1 MNHHT
6 PPIHGHASSS
16 SDTKSSALIL
26 SPQGSIWTSSP
37 SDRQAWPDMQ
47 DTWLQNRVPPIHD
60 PLQPSHNL
68 PSMRATKDIGSVARG
83 DLLKEYQRVKNE
95 AATQSRRQHVGAI
108 GEERFAGPKLQ
119 QAQVRC
125 TSVLYLFSSE
135 TFFFFHLKKIAF

>member
-1 MNHHT
+1 
-6 PPIHGHASSS
+6 
-16 SDTKSSALIL
+16 
-26 SPQGSIWTSSP
+26 
-37 SDRQAWPDMQ
+37 MQ
-47 DTWLQNRVPPIHD
+47 DTWLQNRVPPIRD

-108 GEERFAGPKLQ
+108 GEERFTGPKLQ

-125 TSVLYLFSSE
+125 TSVLLIPRI
-135 TFFFFHLKKIAF
+135 FFFVLKKGIVRVSRKFVANNLFLGH